1 MDAKD
6 WPCGC
11 RANFF
16 LQKMLSLILN
26 PTYIK
31 VENTKEVREGVQMEN
46 VMYGVLQNTEEDLVI
61 SEHGYTRLKQR
72 NGWSR
77 KASARMIG
85 KVYQNGLRPDQ
96 VKGYLKSWINN
107 KADYGKDG
115 NEFVLFGEKLYI
127 FNGNTMITVLP
138 TPSKSYLLKEA

>member
-1 MDAKD
+1 
-6 WPCGC
+6 
-11 RANFF
+11 
-16 LQKMLSLILN
+16 
-26 PTYIK
+26 
-31 VENTKEVREGVQMEN
+31 MEN
-46 VMYGVLQNTEEDLVI
+46 VMYEVLQNAEENLVI
-61 SEHGYTRLKQR
+61 SEHGYARLKQR

-96 VKGYLKSWINN
+96 VKGYLKNWINN
-107 KADYGKDG
+107 KADYGKAG